1 MKNEP
6 RIIYSFF
13 LFLAASSIDANDR
26 EVESVTNLAA
36 QNDPQDEDET
46 FETPR
51 SSPEIMV
58 TDNVSPTRVPNGE
71 MDIDVKPK
79 LESKLNA
86 VTDTKKSA
94 STGAES
100 LIVAPDPPNS
110 EELSFPAELLPR
122 SQGIDMVVGRESW
135 QRQLPPE
142 WVPII
147 TRDVQAQN
155 QMPPIAPYS
164 DAYLSTQPA
173 KKRRLA
179 EAKKPEGSIE
189 KVISDTLKDAIR
201 VSGVKP
207 KSAQPNGPGG
217 NDAAANSSI
226 AREVSLDGGVQA
238 AIKNDTRGTIKRRL
252 QQDPDFKPERFP
264 DSQDFVTKK

>member
-1 MKNEP
+1 
-6 RIIYSFF
+6 
-13 LFLAASSIDANDR
+13 
-26 EVESVTNLAA
+26 
-36 QNDPQDEDET
+36 
-46 FETPR
+46 
-51 SSPEIMV
+51 
-58 TDNVSPTRVPNGE
+58 
-71 MDIDVKPK
+71 
-79 LESKLNA
+79 
-86 VTDTKKSA
+86 
-94 STGAES
+94 
-100 LIVAPDPPNS
+100 
-110 EELSFPAELLPR
+110 
-122 SQGIDMVVGRESW
+122 MVVGRESW

-201 VSGVKP
+201 VSGVQP
-207 KSAQPNGPGG
+207 KSAQPNAPGG
-217 NDAAANSSI
+217 HDNAANSSI
-226 AREVSLDGGVQA
+226 AGEVSLDGGVQA

-264 DSQDFVTKK
+264 DSHDFVAKK

>member
-1 MKNEP
+1 MGN
-6 RIIYSFF
+6 
-13 LFLAASSIDANDR
+13 
-26 EVESVTNLAA
+26 
-36 QNDPQDEDET
+36 
-46 FETPR
+46 
-51 SSPEIMV
+51 
-58 TDNVSPTRVPNGE
+58 
-71 MDIDVKPK
+71 
-79 LESKLNA
+79 
-86 VTDTKKSA
+86 
-94 STGAES
+94 
-100 LIVAPDPPNS
+100 
-110 EELSFPAELLPR
+110 FPSELLPR
-122 SQGIDMVVGRESW
+122 SQGIDMVVGRDPW
-135 QRQLPPE
+135 HRQVPPE

-147 TRDVQAQN
+147 TRDVQGQ
-155 QMPPIAPYS
+155 QQIPPIAPYS

-207 KSAQPNGPGG
+207 KSAPNAPGG
-217 NDAAANSSI
+217 NDAAANSRV
-226 AREVSLDGGVQA
+226 AGEVSLDGGVQA

>member
-1 MKNEP
+1 
-6 RIIYSFF
+6 
-13 LFLAASSIDANDR
+13 
-26 EVESVTNLAA
+26 
-36 QNDPQDEDET
+36 
-46 FETPR
+46 
-51 SSPEIMV
+51 MV
-58 TDNVSPTRVPNGE
+58 TDNVSPTRVPNGD
-71 MDIDVKPK
+71 MDVDDKPK
-79 LESKLNA
+79 VQNKPVAE
-86 VTDTKKSA
+86 VDTKNA
-94 STGAES
+94 TTTCAGS
-100 LIVAPDPPNS
+100 LIEIPDPPSS

-201 VSGVKP
+201 VSGVQP
-207 KSAQPNGPGG
+207 KSAQPNAPGG
-217 NDAAANSSI
+217 HDNAANSSI
-226 AREVSLDGGVQA
+226 AGEVSLDGGVQA

-264 DSQDFVTKK
+264 DSQDFVAKK